1 MRRIFIL
8 HADHEQSASTAT
20 VRLAGSSGANP
31 YACISAGIASLW
43 GPVHG
48 GANEAVLLMLK
59 EIGSIDRVPGY
70 MKRVKD
76 ESDPFRLMGFGYRIY
91 KSYDP
96 RAKIMQAALQ
106 EVLETLGRDHRD
118 DPILKVALELER
130 IAVSDEYFIEN
141 NLSPNLD
148 FYSAI
153 TLRALGF
160 PTEMFTVLYAIAR
173 TAGWIAH
180 WKEMFDDTSQRIGRP
195 RQLYTGAIER
205 TYAPMETRS

>member
-1 MRRIFIL
+1 PCRLVGSEPLCLHIRR
-8 HADHEQSASTAT
+8 H
-20 VRLAGSSGANP
+20 RLSVGTCARRCQRGSVTYVEG
-31 YACISAGIASLW
+31 
-43 GPVHG
+43 
-48 GANEAVLLMLK
+48 
-59 EIGSIDRVPGY
+59 DRLDRSRAGY

-96 RAKIMQAALQ
+96 RSKIMQAALQ

-141 NLSPNLD
+141 NLSPNLE

-173 TAGWIAH
+173 T
-180 WKEMFDDTSQRIGRP
+180 
-195 RQLYTGAIER
+195 
-205 TYAPMETRS
+205 

>member
-1 MRRIFIL
+1 
-8 HADHEQSASTAT
+8 
-20 VRLAGSSGANP
+20 
-31 YACISAGIASLW
+31 LW

-48 GANEAVLLMLK
+48 GANEAVLFMLN
-59 EIGSIDRVPGY
+59 EIGSVDRVPEY
-70 MKRVKD
+70 IERAKD
-76 ESDPFRLMGFGYRIY
+76 TSNPFRLTGFGYRIY

-96 RAKIMQAALQ
+96 RAKIMQAAFQ
-106 EVLETLGRDHRD
+106 EVLDTLGHDHRD

-130 IAVSDEYFIEN
+130 IALSEEYFIQN

-160 PTEMFTVLYAIAR
+160 PTEMFTVLYAVAR

-180 WKEMFDDTSQRIGRP
+180 WKEMIEDTSQRIGRP
-195 RQLYTGAIER
+195 RQLYTGSAER
-205 TYAPMETRS
+205 TYVAMEGRS